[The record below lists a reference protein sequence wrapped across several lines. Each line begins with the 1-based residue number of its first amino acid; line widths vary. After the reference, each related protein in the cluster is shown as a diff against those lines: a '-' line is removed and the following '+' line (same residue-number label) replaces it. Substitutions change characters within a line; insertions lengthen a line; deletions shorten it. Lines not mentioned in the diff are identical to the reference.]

1 MDEPVFKE
9 GKYTTN
15 YINEVA
21 PQNQINTEFD
31 FDSIYRKNFDN
42 LNCLIYHG
50 LSNYCFFGLPD
61 SDTYWN
67 CYTIKSEKM
76 NKIMS
81 LNGSIRSHRILFLL
95 YLIEN
100 KLVDK
105 LLCSFKFYTHNDS
118 NTFNE
123 EMYISF
129 LEEFRRL
136 NYINSNEINT
146 LIDYKQHLPITID
159 KFDLND
165 RKINVDTFSSVV
177 NVVTENTYDYTS
189 CIDVRE
195 TNTFTEKTLIP
206 FIIEQIPI
214 FVSLPNHVQFLRDI
228 GYDVFDDLID
238 HSYDREPDGIKRM
251 KMIVSEIQRII
262 DIDFVSFYHNN
273 RTRFLKNRELT
284 IYNTYNGYTKVRE
297 FLIENKLF

>member
-1 MDEPVFKE
+1 
-9 GKYTTN
+9 
-15 YINEVA
+15 
-21 PQNQINTEFD
+21 
-31 FDSIYRKNFDN
+31 
-42 LNCLIYHG
+42 
-50 LSNYCFFGLPD
+50 
-61 SDTYWN
+61 
-67 CYTIKSEKM
+67 
-76 NKIMS
+76 MS

-105 LLCSFKFYTHNDS
+105 LLCSFKFYTHNNS
-118 NTFNE
+118 NIFNE
-123 EMYISF
+123 EIYTSF
-129 LEEFRRL
+129 LKKFKNL
-136 NYINSNEINT
+136 NYISSDEANT
-146 LIDYKQHLPITID
+146 LIDYKQHLPVTID

-165 RKINVDTFSSVV
+165 RKINVDIFSSVV
-177 NVVTENTYDYTS
+177 NVVTENTYDYIS
-189 CIDVRE
+189 CIDVKE

-206 FIIEQIPI
+206 FMVEQIPI
-214 FVSLPNHVQFLRDI
+214 FVALPNHVQFLRDI